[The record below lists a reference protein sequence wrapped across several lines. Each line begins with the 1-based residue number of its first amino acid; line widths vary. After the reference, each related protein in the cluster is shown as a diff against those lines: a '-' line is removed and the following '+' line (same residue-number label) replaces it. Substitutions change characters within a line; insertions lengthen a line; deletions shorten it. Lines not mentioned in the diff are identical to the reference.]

1 MLKLI
6 GGLIKAALFA
16 LIVLVIGSTVRIG
29 DRTISDQI
37 KVRIASAERSEPLRQ
52 AKTVVEN
59 IGEEARQGTL
69 QVSRE
74 ITRKLS
80 QPPGESPRESK
91 EKQRSA
97 KRSEI
102 PSAERQELKNV
113 IDLAN

>member
-6 GGLIKAALFA
+6 GGLIKATLFA
-16 LIVLVIGSTVRIG
+16 LIVLIIGSTVLIG
-29 DRTISDQI
+29 ELTISDQI
-37 KVRIASAERSEPLRQ
+37 KVRMASAERSLPLKQ

-80 QPPGESPRESK
+80 AN
-91 EKQRSA
+91 EKGRSA

-102 PSAERQELKNV
+102 HPTERQELKNV
-113 IDLAN
+113 IDSDH